1 MTSSDSNKELFK
13 LLSKQLDDADGLIE
27 TWLARPRK
35 SKASDTPEPS
45 DELAYLS
52 QIETLS
58 LIKRY
63 LKSVN
68 KDVNLRPIERI
79 IDAYWD
85 AYEGSKPILFSSP
98 LPKEGGKPTTR
109 KSNEHL
115 APLAAAVS
123 ILKKFEFGTDEASK
137 YIAQL
142 SRLETERVK
151 QIHKEFSEERK
162 TESAQKL
169 YHLLQDKVI
178 SDEYEKSDKFLRT
191 VNDLVKLYE
200 HYSIKGN

>member
-1 MTSSDSNKELFK
+1 MTLSDSNKELFK

-52 QIETLS
+52 QIETLN

-85 AYEGSKPILFSSP
+85 AYEGGKPILFSSP
-98 LPKEGGKPTTR
+98 VPKKGGQPTTR

-142 SRLETERVK
+142 SRLETKRVK

-162 TESAQKL
+162 QKVHKNFITCYKIRSFQMSMKRMTSFL
-169 YHLLQDKVI
+169 MQLKTLLNYM
-178 SDEYEKSDKFLRT
+178 STFL
-191 VNDLVKLYE
+191 
-200 HYSIKGN
+200 

>member
-58 LIKRY
+58 LIKQY

-68 KDVNLRPIERI
+68 KDVNLRPLERI

-98 LPKEGGKPTTR
+98 LPQEGGKPATR

-178 SDEYEKSDKFLRT
+178 SDEYEKNDEFLNA
-191 VNDLVKLYE
+191 VKDLAKIYE
-200 HYSIKGN
+200 HFSIKGN